1 MKLFIPP
8 LGTKLRLLRPWNFR
22 LYCEPR
28 NTRLWDLRYS
38 PPSLMAI
45 PVMHRH
51 ANYHDSY
58 LETGDTLVVDRIYIR
73 HGQQMFNSVTFK
85 GLVLHAGN
93 YHKVRFWAR
102 LSDVNNMD
110 VEVIPI

>member
-1 MKLFIPP
+1 MRLFIPP

-45 PVMHRH
+45 PVRFRKL
-51 ANYHDSY
+51 NYRDTY
-58 LETGDTLVVDRIYIR
+58 LDIDDTLIVDRVYIR
-73 HGQQMFNSVTFK
+73 QGQTMFNSVTFK
-85 GLVLHAGN
+85 GLVFHAGN

-102 LSDVNNMD
+102 LSDVNDMD
-110 VEVIPI
+110 VEVIE

>member
-1 MKLFIPP
+1 MNLFIPP

-28 NTRLWDLRYS
+28 NARLWDLRYS

-45 PVMHRH
+45 PVRHRH
-51 ANYHDSY
+51 ANYHDTY

-73 HGQQMFNSVTFK
+73 TGQTMFDSVTFK
-85 GLVLHAGN
+85 GEVFWAGN
-93 YHKVRFWAR
+93 YHKVRFWAS
-102 LSDVNNMD
+102 LCDVNDMD
-110 VEVIPI
+110 VEVIE